1 MIYALKERI
10 GDPNLFCGRKKNM
23 ELLMNWANGIPEEIS
38 KSRALLGRRK
48 CGKTAIMQRLF
59 NILWN
64 KNGYVVP
71 FYFEVLEEDQWLLDF
86 ATDYYRTLMSQYLSF
101 KTRTI
106 LPANNRTWDFEELIS
121 MASEIND
128 AKALKDMEVFQRYL
142 KAEQEH
148 QAMRWAFSAPGDLAQ
163 NENVFFLVMIDEIQ
177 FMTKYI
183 FHDKAHQ
190 VQGHHLPGAYHGL
203 VESKVAPMLVS
214 GSYIGWMT
222 QMMHEMFKGGRLKKT
237 PISSKLTEEEGLEA
251 VYLYARY
258 YHKTVYD
265 EAAVVI
271 NSLTQSDPF
280 YIASLLGS
288 DWEEQDLTTVEG
300 VKKTLAYEI
309 RDHEGELFGTWSE
322 YIYSTL
328 NEVNDQY
335 AKKILLF
342 LSKERYQEHTRL
354 EIGKHLG
361 DQLDDNKIKKKLRA
375 LEYGDLIKRPGLSH
389 FRYCGIPDDILDLIF
404 RDLYQEE
411 IEHDKPNIEN
421 EIDIRLK
428 ALEKEKKSLQGLVSD
443 LKGRV
448 LEWTV
453 YRELHH
459 CQVQQQP
466 LFEFQ
471 KRFRPFKPQF
481 AAKLEAILALA
492 SQSLFSKTWIKHY
505 IQLAGKTPIEV
516 DVLAEGS
523 DAESCWA
530 CVFEMKNRNEKNL
543 PTLKEAQSFVANVSL
558 VKQWL
563 TQENDKQVKWI
574 CPVYFSAE
582 GFSAAVEEYL
592 QEQCVLTTDWAHWER

>member
-10 GDPNLFCGRKKNM
+10 GDPNLFCGRQKM
-23 ELLMNWANGIPEEIS
+23 MALLMNWANMIPEEIS
-38 KSRALLGRRK
+38 KSRVLLGRRK

-64 KNGYVVP
+64 QNGQVVP

-86 ATDYYRTLMSQYLSF
+86 AVDYYRTFMSQYLSF
-101 KTRTI
+101 KTRTV
-106 LPANNRTWDFEELIS
+106 LPSNRPWDFEKLIS
-121 MASEIND
+121 MASDIGD
-128 AKALKDMEVFQRYL
+128 AKALQDIEVFQKYV

-148 QAMRWAFSAPGDLAQ
+148 QAMRWAFGAPGDLAQ
-163 NENVFFLVMIDEIQ
+163 TENVFFLVMIDEIQ

-203 VESKVAPMLVS
+203 VESKIAPMLVS

-222 QMMHEMFKGGRLKKT
+222 QMMHKMFKGGRLKKT
-237 PISSKLTEEEGLEA
+237 PISPKLTEEEGLEA
-251 VYLYARY
+251 VYRYARY
-258 YHKTVYD
+258 YHKTVSD
-265 EAAVVI
+265 EAAVLI

-280 YIASLLGS
+280 YIASLLRS
-288 DWEEQDLTTVEG
+288 DWEEQDFTNVEG
-300 VKKTLAYEI
+300 AKKTLAYEI
-309 RDHEGELFGTWSE
+309 RNHDGELFGTWSE
-322 YIYSTL
+322 YIYSTI
-328 NEVNDQY
+328 NEVNDKY

-342 LSKERYQEHTRL
+342 LSKDRYQEHTRL

-361 DQLDDNKIKKKLRA
+361 GQLEDSALEKKLQA

-421 EIDIRLK
+421 EIELRLK
-428 ALEKEKKSLQGLVSD
+428 ALEKEKKSLQGMVSD

-453 YRELHH
+453 YREVHQ
-459 CQVQQQP
+459 CQLAQQP
-466 LFEFQ
+466 IDDFL
-471 KRFRPFKPQF
+471 KRFRPFNPQL
-481 AAKLEAILALA
+481 AKKMEEILALT
-492 SQSLFSKTWIKHY
+492 SQSTFKKTWIKHY
-505 IQLAGKTPIEV
+505 IQLAGKTAIEV
-516 DVLAEGS
+516 DVLAEGN
-523 DAESCWA
+523 DADNCWA

-543 PTLKEAQSFVANVSL
+543 PTLKEAQLFVANVSL

-563 TQENDKQVKWI
+563 TQENDKPVKWI

-592 QEQCVLTTDWAHWER
+592 QEHGVLTTDWAHWER

>member
-1 MIYALKERI
+1 
-10 GDPNLFCGRKKNM
+10 
-23 ELLMNWANGIPEEIS
+23 
-38 KSRALLGRRK
+38 
-48 CGKTAIMQRLF
+48 
-59 NILWN
+59 
-64 KNGYVVP
+64 
-71 FYFEVLEEDQWLLDF
+71 
-86 ATDYYRTLMSQYLSF
+86 
-101 KTRTI
+101 
-106 LPANNRTWDFEELIS
+106 
-121 MASEIND
+121 
-128 AKALKDMEVFQRYL
+128 
-142 KAEQEH
+142 
-148 QAMRWAFSAPGDLAQ
+148 
-163 NENVFFLVMIDEIQ
+163 
-177 FMTKYI
+177 
-183 FHDKAHQ
+183 
-190 VQGHHLPGAYHGL
+190 
-203 VESKVAPMLVS
+203 
-214 GSYIGWMT
+214 
-222 QMMHEMFKGGRLKKT
+222 
-237 PISSKLTEEEGLEA
+237 
-251 VYLYARY
+251 
-258 YHKTVYD
+258 
-265 EAAVVI
+265 
-271 NSLTQSDPF
+271 
-280 YIASLLGS
+280 
-288 DWEEQDLTTVEG
+288 
-300 VKKTLAYEI
+300 
-309 RDHEGELFGTWSE
+309 
-322 YIYSTL
+322 
-328 NEVNDQY
+328 
-335 AKKILLF
+335 
-342 LSKERYQEHTRL
+342 
-354 EIGKHLG
+354 LG
-361 DQLDDNKIKKKLRA
+361 DQLDDSTLEKKLRA

-492 SQSLFSKTWIKHY
+492 SQSLFSKTGIKHY

-523 DAESCWA
+523 DSESCWA

-543 PTLKEAQSFVANVSL
+543 PTLKEAQLFVSNVSS

-563 TQENDKQVKWI
+563 TQETGKPVKWI

>member
-1 MIYALKERI
+1 MIYALEERI
-10 GDPNLFCGRKKNM
+10 GDPNLFCGRKQTM
-23 ELLMNWANGIPEEIS
+23 GLLMNWANAIPEKIA
-38 KSRALLGRRK
+38 KSRVLLGRRK

-64 KNGYVVP
+64 QNGQVVP
-71 FYFEVLEEDQWLLDF
+71 FYFEIPENNQWLMTF
-86 ATDYYRTLMSQYLSF
+86 SEAYYRTLMSQYLSF
-101 KTRTI
+101 KTRRLLDSDNEPWSFI
-106 LPANNRTWDFEELIS
+106 ELEQMAKELVDEPVLMSMDIFQSHLAKEQVEE
-121 MASEIND
+121 A
-128 AKALKDMEVFQRYL
+128 R
-142 KAEQEH
+142 
-148 QAMRWAFSAPGDLAQ
+148 DLAFGTPSILTRR
-163 NENVFFLVMIDEIQ
+163 ENVFFLVMIDEIQ
-177 FMTKYI
+177 FMTSRI
-183 FHDKAHQ
+183 FQDKEHKAQTHR
-190 VQGHHLPGAYHGL
+190 LPGAYHGL

-214 GSYIGWMT
+214 GSYIGWIT

-237 PISSKLTEEEGLEA
+237 PISPKLTEEEGLEA
-251 VYLYARY
+251 VYRYARY
-258 YHKTVYD
+258 YHKTVSD

-280 YIASLLGS
+280 YIASLLRS
-288 DWEEQDLTTVEG
+288 DWEEQDFTNIEG
-300 VKKTLAYEI
+300 AKKTLAYEI
-309 RDHEGELFGTWSE
+309 RNHDGELFGTWSE
-322 YIYSTL
+322 YIYSTI
-328 NEVNDQY
+328 NEVNDKY

-342 LSKERYQEHTRL
+342 LSKDRYQEHTRL

-361 DQLDDNKIKKKLRA
+361 GQLEDSALEKKLQA

-421 EIDIRLK
+421 EIEIRFK
-428 ALEKEKKSLQGLVSD
+428 ALEKEKKSLQGMVSD

-453 YRELHH
+453 YRELN
-459 CQVQQQP
+459 QYRYEQQP
-466 LFEFQ
+466 IEDFN
-471 KRFRPFKPQF
+471 KRFRPLNPGF
-481 AAKLEAILALA
+481 ASTLEEILALA

-505 IQLAGKTPIEV
+505 IQLAGKTAIEV
-516 DVLAEGS
+516 DVLAEGNDAS
-523 DAESCWA
+523 DCWA

-543 PTLKEAQSFVANVSL
+543 PTLKEAQLFVGNVSL

-563 TQENDKQVKWI
+563 IQENDKPVKWI

-592 QEQCVLTTDWAHWER
+592 QEEGVLTTDWAHWER